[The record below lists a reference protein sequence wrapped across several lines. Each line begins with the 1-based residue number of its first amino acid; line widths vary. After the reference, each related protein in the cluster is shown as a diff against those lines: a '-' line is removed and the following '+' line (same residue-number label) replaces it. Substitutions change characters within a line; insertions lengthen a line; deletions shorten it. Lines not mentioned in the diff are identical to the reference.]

1 MASRILNIYSI
12 KQRAQL
18 PVLPTSDPDHAG
30 EYLVDLG
37 NGSHILLRGLSSDIQ
52 AVTTQTWLRQQ
63 SVSESY
69 FEAAAKLIVYLV
81 AAFSGNQTQAG
92 AMVLMALLITS
103 AALLALSNSH
113 ARGLQMN
120 GRVARLQ
127 HKGRWLGAEETDR
140 ERGSLDGRLPKDLLR
155 GDVHVS

>member
-1 MASRILNIYSI
+1 
-12 KQRAQL
+12 
-18 PVLPTSDPDHAG
+18 
-30 EYLVDLG
+30 
-37 NGSHILLRGLSSDIQ
+37 
-52 AVTTQTWLRQQ
+52 
-63 SVSESY
+63 VSESY